1 MKIMTIKGTF
11 VATTVISM
19 HFNAET
25 MLILNFNYQMNV
37 NDYQMNV
44 IHVWFSAMAVS
55 IATNIA
61 MIEDVV

>member
-37 NDYQMNV
+37 